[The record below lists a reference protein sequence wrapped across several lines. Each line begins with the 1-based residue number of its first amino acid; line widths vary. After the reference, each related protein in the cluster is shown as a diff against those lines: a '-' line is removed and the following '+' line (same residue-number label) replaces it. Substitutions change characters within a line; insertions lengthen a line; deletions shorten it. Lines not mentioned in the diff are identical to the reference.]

1 MRAVD
6 VDGGT
11 LAQVTGNAV
20 HDGDSGCLVQRG
32 ASDAEVTGNHWER
45 CRVGLLA
52 WDAGQVRHHD
62 NAVVDLLE
70 PDALSVVG
78 P

>member
-1 MRAVD
+1 
-6 VDGGT
+6 
-11 LAQVTGNAV
+11 V

-32 ASDAEVTGNHWER
+32 ASDVEIIGNHWAR

-52 WDAGQVRHHD
+52 WDAGDLHHRE
-62 NAVVDLLE
+62 NACVDLSE
-70 PDALSVVG
+70 APFVEG